1 MLRLL
6 GPVKTEGT
14 HAPKCRISMS
24 SISIPPVDLA
34 QDPYA
39 AAIGYPSKP
48 PYSFGI
54 NRLCFSKP
62 GHLHPV
68 PEPGP
73 LSHSPGAKN
82 VDRNLKIKQSYIF
95 QSPVK

>member
-1 MLRLL
+1 MPPPLDIRQNRRTVL
-6 GPVKTEGT
+6 GL
-14 HAPKCRISMS
+14 I
-24 SISIPPVDLA
+24 D
-34 QDPYA
+34 
-39 AAIGYPSKP
+39 
-48 PYSFGI
+48 
-54 NRLCFSKP
+54 FSKP

-82 VDRNLKIKQSYIF
+82 VDRNLKIKEYYIF